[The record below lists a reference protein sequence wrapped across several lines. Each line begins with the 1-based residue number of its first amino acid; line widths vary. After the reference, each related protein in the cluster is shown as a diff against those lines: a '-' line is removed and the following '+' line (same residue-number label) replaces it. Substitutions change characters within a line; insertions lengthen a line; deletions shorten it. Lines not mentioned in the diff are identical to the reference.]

1 VEGEPLRRA
10 VPDPR
15 QAGKLSDELVDERPE
30 HRLIVP
36 RRIGRT
42 VGSDEKLRSDLAL
55 VLALAEASGLSLKE
69 AKRRS
74 KELELS

>member
-1 VEGEPLRRA
+1 M
-10 VPDPR
+10 
-15 QAGKLSDELVDERPE
+15 
-30 HRLIVP
+30 
-36 RRIGRT
+36 
-42 VGSDEKLRSDLAL
+42 RSSAADLAL